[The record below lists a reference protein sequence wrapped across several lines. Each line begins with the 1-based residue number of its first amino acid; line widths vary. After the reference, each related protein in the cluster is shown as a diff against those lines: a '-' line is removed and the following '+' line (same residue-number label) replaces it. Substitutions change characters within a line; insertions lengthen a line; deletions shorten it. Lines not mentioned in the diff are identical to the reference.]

1 MSMVSGVEG
10 GLPFQEPDEQIAS
23 DPAQFVPELSKDD
36 PVIEVAP
43 EAGSLSAQ
51 MESKEPGSAETT
63 SVQAFWEQLKQGAE
77 ALKALNFEGFKQVYP
92 VFLVLFGSVVVGIG
106 LIFVVSFLQSMNHL
120 PLIGGVFE
128 GLSELVGL
136 VVVTRFVSG
145 NLLRQQKRAELYAR
159 IVVLKKD
166 LLG

>member
-23 DPAQFVPELSKDD
+23 DPAQVVPELSKDG

-43 EAGSLSAQ
+43 EAGSLSAP
-51 MESKEPGSAETT
+51 MESKESWSAEAA
-63 SVQAFWEQLKQGAE
+63 SVQAFWEQLQQGVE

-106 LIFVVSFLQSMNHL
+106 LVFVVSFLQSMNHL
-120 PLIGGVFE
+120 PLIGGVLE

-145 NLLRQQKRAELYAR
+145 NLLRQQKRAELFAR

>member
-1 MSMVSGVEG
+1 MSMVLGGEG

-23 DPAQFVPELSKDD
+23 DPAQAFPELSKDD

-43 EAGSLSAQ
+43 EAGSLSAP
-51 MESKEPGSAETT
+51 MESTESGSAGAA
-63 SVQAFWEQLKQGAE
+63 SVQAFWEQLQQGAE

-106 LIFVVSFLQSMNHL
+106 LVFVVSFLQSMNHL
-120 PLIGGVFE
+120 PLIGGVLE

-145 NLLRQQKRAELYAR
+145 NLLRQQKRAELFAR